1 MKIGLVRHF
10 KVNLKKNN
18 FMTSKQYNEYVLGYD
33 KAGVITN
40 EIVVD
45 EQWDKCYCSNL
56 PRAVT
61 TAKTIY
67 HGEIITTDKLIEIP
81 SAAVIN
87 TSFPIPYYIWAIL
100 NRFAWIRNHVS
111 QPEGRRLTLKRI
123 SEALDIILKEKDKN
137 ILIVSHA
144 GTLFEIEKILIN
156 KGFKGNYFLKAK
168 NGKLY
173 TFQDKSPKL
182 KKYKA

>member
-1 MKIGLVRHF
+1 MKIGLIRHF

-18 FMTSKQYNEYVLGYD
+18 FMTSKQYNEYVSGYD
-33 KAGVITN
+33 KAEVIAN

-45 EQWDKCYCSNL
+45 EQWDKCYCSSL

-61 TAKTIY
+61 TAKTVY
-67 HGEIITTDKLIEIP
+67 KGETIITDKLIEIP
-81 SAAVIN
+81 SIAVVN
-87 TSFPIPYYIWAIL
+87 TRLPIPYHIWAIL
-100 NRFAWIRNHVS
+100 NRFAWIRNHIS
-111 QPEGRRLTLKRI
+111 QPEGRRGTLKRVNEVL
-123 SEALDIILKEKDKN
+123 EAILKERDKN

-173 TFQDKSPKL
+173 VFQDK
-182 KKYKA
+182 